1 MGEQGLFGVK
11 LEVVDGSLCAVLTG
25 DHYEGDG
32 KDKALEAFEETSRST
47 LASDSSPVYLAE
59 DTVVRVAVQMM
70 RRMIRDEAVDCHE
83 GENGKPCG
91 QCKTCEAA
99 KREAFT
105 HVVIGNLVV
114 PGSDLHTRLDNVVRS
129 TIGLGWVD
137 SPWWPPFTDE
147 EVEEVFEE
155 LGVNTRKENK

>member
-1 MGEQGLFGVK
+1 MGRHTSHFGVR

-25 DHYEGDG
+25 DTYDG
-32 KDKALEAFEETSRST
+32 ISIDKGIGTFEATSRSA
-47 LASDSSPVYLAE
+47 LASDSSPVYLVRE
-59 DTVVRVAVQMM
+59 TVIRVAVQMM

-105 HVVIGNLVV
+105 HVVLGNLII
-114 PGSDLHTRLDNVVRS
+114 PGTDLQVRLDPVVRS

-137 SPWWPPFTDE
+137 SPWWPPLTDE
-147 EVEEVFEE
+147 EVEEIFEE
-155 LGVNTRKENK
+155 LGVTRKESK